1 MKKRDYQ
8 HERELEIAQ
17 KDIYTIKIKKEL
29 SSKFKAKLQKE
40 NKQYTEFLREQI
52 EKYVEE

>member
-1 MKKRDYQ
+1 MKKRDYK